1 MEHGNSKG
9 WRVRSYHF
17 ERDDVALPGFAK
29 FFKEAGDRE
38 RDHAHQLMNYQNK
51 RGGGIVLQ
59 PIAAPPQQEW
69 GCAVDVVQMALDLKK
84 RINQSFLELH
94 VLSSTKDDPF
104 TCHFIDD
111 HFLIEHVESI
121 KKMGD
126 MVTKLRRV
134 GAAGLGVHLF
144 DQELQ

>member
-1 MEHGNSKG
+1 M
-9 WRVRSYHF
+9 
-17 ERDDVALPGFAK
+17 
-29 FFKEAGDRE
+29 
-38 RDHAHQLMNYQNK
+38 
-51 RGGGIVLQ
+51 
-59 PIAAPPQQEW
+59 
-69 GCAVDVVQMALDLKK
+69 
-84 RINQSFLELH
+84 
-94 VLSSTKDDPF
+94 LSSTKDDPF

-111 HFLIEHVESI
+111 HFLIEHVETI